1 MMKIEETHLSSA
13 SIRSLDGKQRPA
25 HAAIPIPRLHQL
37 SSHYSTKPSSVLG
50 ITPQCPAYGLPLPCH
65 LVGDQKSHPKEISIL
80 SYKTSSSV
88 AEGQTRRRVSGL
100 APQAKSIWLSSVSAA
115 ATGGIS
121 KNSVTLSFYTCQGFG
136 LFPQA
141 WQGPRLRGPSVA
153 PGSREIG
160 VTLPTL
166 QKRNLGAVDLR
177 AHS

>member
-1 MMKIEETHLSSA
+1 MVSRDLPTQQSPSHVFINFLPTTQQNHPLCWVSLHSA
-13 SIRSLDGKQRPA
+13 LLMGSPFPAICWGTRRAIQR
-25 HAAIPIPRLHQL
+25 Q
-37 SSHYSTKPSSVLG
+37 
-50 ITPQCPAYGLPLPCH
+50 
-65 LVGDQKSHPKEISIL
+65 ISIL

-88 AEGQTRRRVSGL
+88 AEGRTRRRVSGL

-121 KNSVTLSFYTCQGFG
+121 KNSVTLSIYTCQGFG